1 VSPELPLPPAGNN
14 ESLRRNNLSVVL
26 ECIRQ
31 NGPISR
37 ADITRLTGLNFTTV
51 TSIIESLR
59 ESGLVADVGYGD
71 SSGGRRPLLL
81 HLNPHGR
88 FAVGCEIQATLVRV
102 GLVNLLGETIAVRSW
117 ALTAGDEPDE
127 VVKQIAAAIKE
138 LQTERNLQ
146 YSQLAG
152 IGVAAPGPLDTRS
165 GTFGNPPNLPRWRG
179 YRLKEQLEAASG
191 LQVVLEKDGNAGA
204 LGETW
209 YGNAQTGNTV
219 LFIIADV
226 GIGAGLI
233 LHRRLHRGLLDG
245 AGEFGHMVIDIDGPE
260 CSCGNH
266 GCLEAIASGFA
277 LSREAGHELRRGVHS
292 KLTELDW
299 SDPDQLVAALPGLGH
314 SDGLAA
320 QLLSHCGRHVG
331 IALANMINVLSPD
344 TIVIGGRLGQSNHVA
359 DELERLA
366 RERSFL
372 GAASELKVVNTAFP
386 DASLVTGAASL
397 VLAQILQAP
406 VELGDERN
414 GLHAG

>member
-1 VSPELPLPPAGNN
+1 MNPDSPLPPAGNN
-14 ESLRRNNLSVVL
+14 ESLRRNNLSAVL

-31 NGPISR
+31 SGPISR
-37 ADITRLTGLNFTTV
+37 ADLTRITGLNFTTV

-71 SSGGRRPLLL
+71 SKGGRRPLLL

-102 GLVNLLGETIAVRSW
+102 GLVNLLGETVAVRTW
-117 ALTAGDEPDE
+117 ALGAEDQPDA
-127 VVKQIAAAIKE
+127 VVAMIAAAIRE
-138 LQTERNLQ
+138 LQVEQRLEA
-146 YSQLAG
+146 SQLEG
-152 IGVAAPGPLDTRS
+152 IGVAAPGPLDTRT
-165 GTFGNPPNLPRWRG
+165 GTFGNPPNLPRWQG
-179 YRLKEQLEAASG
+179 YRLRSGLEAATG

-233 LHRRLHRGLLDG
+233 LHRRLHRGLHDG

-266 GCLEAIASGFA
+266 GCLEAIASGLA
-277 LSREAGHELRRGVHS
+277 LSRRAGRELRRGVQS
-292 KLTELDW
+292 QVAGIEW
-299 SDPDQLVAALPGLGH
+299 NDPDKLVAALPDLARTD
-314 SDGLAA
+314 SLAA
-320 QLLSHCGRHVG
+320 ELLNHCGRHVG

-344 TIVIGGRLGQSNHVA
+344 TVVVGGRLGLSGHVGA
-359 DELERLA
+359 ELERLA

-372 GAASELKVVNTAFP
+372 GTATELRVVNTAFP
-386 DASLVTGAASL
+386 DGSLVTGAASL
-397 VLAQILQAP
+397 VLAQMLQAP
-406 VELGDERN
+406 IELGNDRN
-414 GLHAG
+414 GNHAG